1 MTLHASIA
9 PALARALA
17 KKGYER
23 LTEVQEAVLA
33 PEADGADLL
42 VSAQTGSGKTVAFGI
57 AIAPTV
63 LDGAET
69 FPHAQLPLAL
79 VVAPTRELALQVQRE
94 LIWLYG
100 EAAGRIAACVGGMD
114 ARAERRALERGAH
127 IVVGTPGRL
136 RDHIERGALD
146 LSDIRAVV
154 LDEADEML
162 DFGFREDLE
171 FILDAAPSSRRTL
184 LFSATVSKAISDIA
198 RRYQKDAVRVSTV
211 SERGQHADIAYQALL
226 TAPSDRENAIINTLR
241 FHDAARALVF
251 CATREMVNRLTS
263 RLRNRGFL
271 VVALSGELTQNERTH
286 ALQALRDGRAKV
298 CVATDVAARGIDL
311 PGLDLV
317 IHADLPTN
325 GETLLHRSGRTG
337 RAGAKGISAL
347 IVPMTQRGRAMRLLK
362 SARIEAEWTEPPS
375 ADAIRARDH
384 ERLMSDPALTE
395 EHDAELMESAKAL
408 LERFSAEQIAA
419 AFLAAKQ
426 AVLPSA
432 EELLSAPEPVRG
444 PREGRDQREPRPARA
459 PFRGGVWFEVNV
471 GHKQRAEPRW
481 LLPLICRLGH
491 VTRNE
496 VGAIEISDT
505 RSRFEISGDAVEKFA
520 EALIATRGT
529 EKSVRIVREGEGG
542 VGESAADARP
552 RKPREDRPR
561 EERPREDRSRED
573 RPQEKR
579 SFERRPREDKPR
591 DDRPRED
598 RPREERPRRERPAGE
613 KRWSPH
619 NDVPADA
626 APERRD
632 DAGDRTWRRDGKPE
646 RKPLDPALIKPRE
659 RKGEKS
665 GGFKPR
671 GSAKPGGGKFKP
683 KGKGGPRRDHD

>member
-63 LDGAET
+63 LNGAET

-184 LFSATVSKAISDIA
+184 LFSATVSKAISEIA

-251 CATREMVNRLTS
+251 CATRETVNRLTS

-362 SARIEAEWTEPPS
+362 FARIEAEWTEPPS

-419 AFLAAKQ
+419 AFLATKQ
-426 AVLPSA
+426 GVRLRLFRLRRRRLPM
-432 EELLSAPEPVRG
+432 P
-444 PREGRDQREPRPARA
+444 
-459 PFRGGVWFEVNV
+459 N
-471 GHKQRAEPRW
+471 
-481 LLPLICRLGH
+481 
-491 VTRNE
+491 T
-496 VGAIEISDT
+496 T
-505 RSRFEISGDAVEKFA
+505 
-520 EALIATRGT
+520 T
-529 EKSVRIVREGEGG
+529 
-542 VGESAADARP
+542 
-552 RKPREDRPR
+552 
-561 EERPREDRSRED
+561 
-573 RPQEKR
+573 
-579 SFERRPREDKPR
+579 
-591 DDRPRED
+591 
-598 RPREERPRRERPAGE
+598 
-613 KRWSPH
+613 
-619 NDVPADA
+619 
-626 APERRD
+626 
-632 DAGDRTWRRDGKPE
+632 
-646 RKPLDPALIKPRE
+646 
-659 RKGEKS
+659 
-665 GGFKPR
+665 
-671 GSAKPGGGKFKP
+671 
-683 KGKGGPRRDHD
+683 